1 MIVDHDQ
8 IHHQSSIIIRKV
20 LTIEEIVIHPSYDH
34 SGYSFDIA
42 LLKVFIVF
50 MFILIMI
57 LDVILPELFEL
68 VLILRCLML
77 NLFFAEPSQSVGLN
91 ICSILSLI
99 IFKLSESVDLDT
111 WSPACLPTS
120 VSPSSSLICLAGNFM
135 SRNGLFV
142 KRSPLAIFSF
152 QGADFTGQN
161 GWVYGAKY
169 ICPFGVHCN

>member
-1 MIVDHDQ
+1 M
-8 IHHQSSIIIRKV
+8 
-20 LTIEEIVIHPSYDH
+20 TIEEIVIHPSYDH

-42 LLKVFIVF
+42 LLKVLIVF

-77 NLFFAEPSQSVGLN
+77 NLFFAEPSQSLALN

-99 IFKLSESVDLDT
+99 IFKLSESVDLNV

-120 VSPSSSLICLAGNFM
+120 VSPSSIHPKCARLKIL
-135 SRNGLFV
+135 
-142 KRSPLAIFSF
+142 
-152 QGADFTGQN
+152 
-161 GWVYGAKY
+161 
-169 ICPFGVHCN
+169 